1 MSFVRDRL
9 NFIALILCFAVLMT
23 ACEQPEMSKQ
33 VVRPSS
39 LRDVPAQR
47 LSYRFEPDV
56 PAPPNALQQNQQE
69 KLTVVQADFDQTRP
83 QDTLYK
89 TIVSPD
95 RQRVLAIYNRA
106 TDERQEYRMDL
117 YAADGKLTR
126 KITPEGLSLVFP
138 DIVSW
143 SPNSETIAFAGS
155 RRVSAPPQE
164 IVQEA
169 PTPPSLEPE
178 TPAGA
183 PPATATPAAAAP
195 QQPNAPVLTFR
206 TEQIYLANRDGA
218 NLKPLTQTEGL
229 IYFYFTWSPDGAM
242 LAAVAAKENEWQ
254 AMEVQSS
261 QRGEFLRP
269 LGRPRLL
276 EKNGRERLLDDNLS
290 DVQPVFAPDS
300 SKVAIAFRNDVRIYD
315 TAGNPPTSAAIPLQ
329 VPLLTSSQAF
339 DERQK
344 GQAPSQG
351 NGATVTTLPTD
362 QPPASFNPIV
372 ALRWAQDDALF
383 LQTGYIKDFTG
394 GERVRSFMRWHK
406 LNLSPQGAVL
416 S

>member
-1 MSFVRDRL
+1 
-9 NFIALILCFAVLMT
+9 
-23 ACEQPEMSKQ
+23 
-33 VVRPSS
+33 
-39 LRDVPAQR
+39 
-47 LSYRFEPDV
+47 
-56 PAPPNALQQNQQE
+56 
-69 KLTVVQADFDQTRP
+69 
-83 QDTLYK
+83 
-89 TIVSPD
+89 
-95 RQRVLAIYNRA
+95 
-106 TDERQEYRMDL
+106 MDL
-117 YAADGKLTR
+117 YGADGKPIR

-155 RRVSAPPQE
+155 RRVAAPPQE

-178 TPAGA
+178 NPAGA
-183 PPATATPAAAAP
+183 PTAAPTPAAAAP

-242 LAAVAAKENEWQ
+242 LAALAAKENEWQ
-254 AMEVQSS
+254 AMEMQSG

-290 DVQPVFAPDS
+290 DVQPVFSPDS

-351 NGATVTTLPTD
+351 NDAAVTTLPTD

-372 ALRWAQDDALF
+372 ALRWSEDAALF
-383 LQTGYIKDFTG
+383 LQTGYVKDFTSD
-394 GERVRSFMRWHK
+394 ERVRSFMRWHK

>member
-1 MSFVRDRL
+1 
-9 NFIALILCFAVLMT
+9 
-23 ACEQPEMSKQ
+23 MSKQ